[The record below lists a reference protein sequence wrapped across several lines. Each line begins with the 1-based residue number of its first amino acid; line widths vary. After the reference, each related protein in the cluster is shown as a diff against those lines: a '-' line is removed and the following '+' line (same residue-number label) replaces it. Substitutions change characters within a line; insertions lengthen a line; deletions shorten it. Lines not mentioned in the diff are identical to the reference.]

1 MSSPQIPHACRKGS
15 VICVSEDDVRVAR
28 PTALYPRPEITPSE
42 FEEFVADQLL
52 AAAAPQVS
60 DLAVTVHEKVVGA
73 DGAYDFDA
81 TVRYR
86 FAGMAFLVV
95 VEAKL
100 HRNPIKRE
108 LVQVLRQKIQ
118 SVGAHKGVMVSTSPY
133 QTGAVE
139 FAKAHGIALV
149 TVTEGRFVFETRAM
163 APRLHS
169 SAGED
174 GWSRGPYTFV
184 AHYHG
189 PDGQSGWTDVWLL
202 SPDDEEYPC
211 HVADLLLGRPSR

>member
-1 MSSPQIPHACRKGS
+1 MDLLGAAGS
-15 VICVSEDDVRVAR
+15 AVD
-28 PTALYPRPEITPSE
+28 
-42 FEEFVADQLL
+42 
-52 AAAAPQVS
+52 
-60 DLAVTVHEKVVGA
+60 DLAVTVHEKILGA

-108 LVQVLRQKIQ
+108 LVQVLHQKIL
-118 SVGAHKGVMVSTSPY
+118 SVGAHKGVMVATSAY

-149 TVTEGRFVFETRAM
+149 TVTESRFVFATRNTLTGAR
-163 APRLHS
+163 P
-169 SAGED
+169 
-174 GWSRGPYTFV
+174 TFV
-184 AHYHG
+184 AQYEGGAG
-189 PDGQSGWTDVWLL
+189 PRGLVL
-202 SPDDEEYPC
+202 SPDDEDHPVC
-211 HVADLLLGRPSR
+211 VAKFLLGSPSG

>member
-1 MSSPQIPHACRKGS
+1 
-15 VICVSEDDVRVAR
+15 VIEDDCRIVR
-28 PTALYPRPEITPSE
+28 YPHPAITPGE
-42 FEEFVADQLL
+42 FEEFVAGELL
-52 AAAAPQVS
+52 GAAGSEVD
-60 DLAVTVHEKVVGA
+60 DLAVTVHEKIIGT

-108 LVQVLRQKIQ
+108 LVQILHQKIH
-118 SVGAHKGVMVSTSPY
+118 SVGAHKGVMVATSPY

-149 TVTEGRFVFETRAM
+149 TVTESRFVFATRNIATRTR
-163 APRLHS
+163 P
-169 SAGED
+169 
-174 GWSRGPYTFV
+174 TFV
-184 AHYHG
+184 AHY
-189 PDGQSGWTDVWLL
+189 DGGVGTRDLVL
-202 SPDDEEYPC
+202 SADDEDHPGY
-211 HVADLLLGRPSR
+211 VATFLLGRPSR

>member
-1 MSSPQIPHACRKGS
+1 MI
-15 VICVSEDDVRVAR
+15 EDDFGIVR
-28 PTALYPRPEITPSE
+28 YPHPAITPGE
-42 FEEFVADQLL
+42 FEEFVAGELL
-52 AAAAPQVS
+52 GAAGSEVD
-60 DLAVTVHEKVVGA
+60 DLVVTVHEKIVGA

-108 LVQVLRQKIQ
+108 LVQVLHQKIH
-118 SVGAHKGVMVSTSPY
+118 SVGAHKGVMVATSSY

-149 TVTEGRFVFETRAM
+149 TVTESRFVFATRNTATG
-163 APRLHS
+163 ARP
-169 SAGED
+169 
-174 GWSRGPYTFV
+174 TVV
-184 AHYHG
+184 AHY
-189 PDGQSGWTDVWLL
+189 DGGTGTRGLVL
-202 SPDDEEYPC
+202 SADDEDHPGC
-211 HVADLLLGRPSR
+211 VATFLLGRPSR